1 MKKQDMRTVKTR
13 AALSAALMDLMD
25 KEPFDEIKVVDICE
39 RAQVHRTTFY
49 KHFEDKYQLLSFVID
64 EVIAELSGN
73 FAVPDNCENPSEF
86 YHALLNSVIEYIHN
100 NERKFKLIAKNNT
113 SGVFIHT
120 LQKILS
126 QHIAEYLYFFEKKG
140 FRFNAPV
147 PLLAQY
153 RSGGLI
159 ASAYYLLGMGKNQYT
174 VEELCTYLCKIS
186 GITTD
191 SKDT

>member
-1 MKKQDMRTVKTR
+1 MKKQDTRTIKTQ

-25 KEPFDEIKVVDICE
+25 REPFDEIKVVDICK
-39 RAQVHRTTFY
+39 RADVHRTTFY
-49 KHFEDKYQLLSFVID
+49 KHFEDKYQLLDHVID
-64 EVIAELSGN
+64 EVIGELAGSL
-73 FAVPDNCENPSEF
+73 ATRDQYESPSEF
-86 YHALLNSVIEYIHN
+86 YYALLHSVIEYIHI
-100 NERKFKLIAKNNT
+100 NERKFRLIAKNNT
-113 SGVFIHT
+113 SGMFIHT

-126 QHIAEYLYFFEKKG
+126 QHIAGYLYFFEEKG
-140 FRFNAPV
+140 FHFNVPI

-159 ASAYYLLGMGKNQYT
+159 ASAYYLLGMGSNQYT

-186 GITTD
+186 GITGD